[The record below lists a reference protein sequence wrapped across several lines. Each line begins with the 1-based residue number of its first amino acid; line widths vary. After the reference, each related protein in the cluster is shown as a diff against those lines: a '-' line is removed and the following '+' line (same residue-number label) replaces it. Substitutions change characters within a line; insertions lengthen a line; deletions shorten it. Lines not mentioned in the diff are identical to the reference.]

1 MNAHRMSRTQK
12 RSHPDKDAKL
22 FLFVT
27 RLQPENLC
35 TARHGHQRV
44 PCLLHRRLHVMDA
57 GEVHARL
64 HASVARMLRTLLMY
78 KVM

>member
-1 MNAHRMSRTQK
+1 MSARRMSRARR

-35 TARHGHQRV
+35 TAQHGHQRA
-44 PCLLHRRLHVMDA
+44 PCLLHCRLHVMDA
-57 GEVHARL
+57 GGVHARL
-64 HASVARMLRTLLMY
+64 LVSVVRMLRTLMMY
-78 KVM
+78 RVM